1 MLHTYKLLLPDLDG
15 GGYNWMAPSLQS
27 LEPGSLTPASG
38 GETQSSSSSS
48 LLFNPMR
55 PPRRPLRPVRAGDGF
70 GVGTLGADQ
79 TDSACEHL
87 SSLYYKT

>member
-1 MLHTYKLLLPDLDG
+1 
-15 GGYNWMAPSLQS
+15 MAPSLQS
-27 LEPGSLTPASG
+27 LEPGSLAPASS
-38 GETQSSSSSS
+38 GETQSSSSS
-48 LLFNPMR
+48 LLFNLMR

>member
-1 MLHTYKLLLPDLDG
+1 
-15 GGYNWMAPSLQS
+15 MAPSLQS
-27 LEPGSLTPASG
+27 LDPGSLSG

-48 LLFNPMR
+48 LLFNLMR

-79 TDSACEHL
+79 TDSACE
-87 SSLYYKT
+87 